1 MSLSMCKFTNTVCN
15 KLTMVCI
22 CPCHNYVE
30 YNILYI
36 SLYRSIAHL
45 KSAWRSYRI
54 AVDLTNESWEFPIH
68 NKDVHIP
75 AFETFLVTVNLFDR
89 ILNGLKQMKNGEI
102 DKIRFK
108 DDHWTEYHT
117 VRAKFTNF
125 VSSAPFN
132 YHEVQYLKASFFVFF
147 YYKLCI
153 LMIIFYS
160 MLSSY
165 YIYRI
170 SGLSPIRSN

>member
-1 MSLSMCKFTNTVCN
+1 MCKFTNTVCN

-89 ILNGLKQMKNGEI
+89 ILNGLKEMKNGEI
-102 DKIRFK
+102 NKIRFK
-108 DDHWTEYHT
+108 DEHWTEYQT
-117 VRAKFTNF
+117 VRAKFTNWL
-125 VSSAPFN
+125 SSEPFK
-132 YHEVQYLKASFFVFF
+132 YHDLQYLKASFYIFF
-147 YYKLCI
+147 FHKLCI

-160 MLSSY
+160 L
-165 YIYRI
+165 
-170 SGLSPIRSN
+170 

>member
-89 ILNGLKQMKNGEI
+89 ILNGLKEMKNGEI
-102 DKIRFK
+102 NKIRFK
-108 DDHWTEYHT
+108 DEHWTEYQT
-117 VRAKFTNF
+117 VRAKFTNWL
-125 VSSAPFN
+125 SSEPFKC
-132 YHEVQYLKASFFVFF
+132 HELQYLKASFYIFF
-147 YYKLCI
+147 FL
-153 LMIIFYS
+153 
-160 MLSSY
+160 
-165 YIYRI
+165 
-170 SGLSPIRSN
+170 